1 MNIPLPTENLLLLS
15 VLVIAWWIGV
25 WGLCEMGIE
34 AYARGSAAR
43 RCIAYGT
50 LVLVVIAY
58 ILLNPQHL
66 EKFM

>member
-1 MNIPLPTENLLLLS
+1 MNVSIPTENILLLS

-25 WGLCEMGIE
+25 WGLCEIGVE
-34 AYARGSAAR
+34 AYARGSVVR

-58 ILLNPQHL
+58 ILWNPQHL
-66 EKFM
+66 EKFI